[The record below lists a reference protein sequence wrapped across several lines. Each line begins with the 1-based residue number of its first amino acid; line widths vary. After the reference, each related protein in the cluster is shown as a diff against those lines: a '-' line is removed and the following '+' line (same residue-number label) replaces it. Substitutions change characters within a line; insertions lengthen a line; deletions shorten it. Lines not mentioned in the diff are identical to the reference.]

1 MRVFWAVVKFLAVG
15 VLAVVGV
22 GLVTVAAFALPLLL
36 ADLLG

>member
-1 MRVFWAVVKFLAVG
+1 MKVLWAAAKFLAVG

-22 GLVTVAAFALPLLL
+22 SLVAVASFALPLLL